1 MIRYLFYWYR
11 KLFDPSYPMKNRNNN
26 FVVWKM
32 GVSTNKEN
40 LMSGEYTPSLDFA
53 RKANINDPEVYQKA
67 AQDLEGFW
75 EDLANDIHWFKKW
88 DKVLDWQ
95 PPHAQWFIG
104 GKLNASYNCLD
115 VHMANRAEKTAIIWE
130 GEMGE
135 VKTYTYRQLLEET
148 SRFANAL
155 KKLGV
160 KKGDIIT
167 IYLPMIPEI
176 VISMLAC
183 ARIGAP
189 HNVVFAAF
197 SGEALFTRIGDAKSK
212 FIITCDGYYRRGTV
226 VEQKKKTDMDSHMYQ
241 GIEKVIVVKQA
252 DIEVE
257 MHPQR
262 DVWWH
267 DLMKDEKPVCEAEP
281 MDAEDMLFL
290 MYTSGTTG
298 KPKGIVHTTGG
309 YVVGTHVTTK
319 WIFDLK
325 ENDIYWCTAD
335 CGWITGH
342 SYLVYGPLSNGATIL
357 MYEGAPDFPDKDRW
371 WDLIERHKVTILYT
385 APTAIRTF
393 MKWGDEWPQ
402 KHNLSTLRLLGSVGE
417 AINPGAWLWYYEHIG
432 QKKCPIVD
440 TWWQTETGMV
450 LITPLP
456 GITTL
461 KPGSATKPFP
471 GIEAIVLD
479 ETGKEVPR
487 GKDGLLAIK
496 RPWPSM
502 VRTIFNDAE
511 RFKETYWS
519 KWDGKTY
526 FAGDGAKQDENGYFW
541 IIGRVDDSIKV
552 AAHLIGTAEVESV
565 LVSHPAV
572 AESAVVGKLDELK
585 GEVIYCYVILRSG
598 VMATEKLRKELINHV
613 ALNIGPIAKPKQ
625 VIFTDDLPKTRS
637 GKIMRRVLKAI
648 VNDRNAGDV
657 TTLQNPDIVEIL
669 RQRTKEI
676 ENN

>member
-1 MIRYLFYWYR
+1 
-11 KLFDPSYPMKNRNNN
+11 MKNRNNN

-75 EDLANDIHWFKKW
+75 EELANDIHWFKKW

-115 VHMANRAEKTAIIWE
+115 VHMANRADKTAIIWE

-160 KKGDIIT
+160 KKGDIVT

-183 ARIGAP
+183 ARIGSP

-241 GIEKVIVVKQA
+241 GVEKVIVVKQA

-461 KPGSATKPFP
+461 KPGSATRPFP

-487 GKDGLLAIK
+487 GTDGLLAIK

-648 VNDRNAGDV
+648 VNDRNEGDV

-676 ENN
+676 END

>member
-1 MIRYLFYWYR
+1 M
-11 KLFDPSYPMKNRNNN
+11 
-26 FVVWKM
+26 VWKM

-75 EDLANDIHWFKKW
+75 EELANDIHWFKKW

-115 VHMANRAEKTAIIWE
+115 VHMANRADKTAIIWE

-160 KKGDIIT
+160 KKGDIVT

-183 ARIGAP
+183 ARIGSP

-241 GIEKVIVVKQA
+241 GVEKVIVVKQA

-309 YVVGTHVTTK
+309 YMVGTHVTTK

-461 KPGSATKPFP
+461 KPGSATRPFP

-487 GKDGLLAIK
+487 GTDGLLAIK

-648 VNDRNAGDV
+648 VNDRNEGDV

-676 ENN
+676 END